1 METFKNEQ
9 VNSTKIH
16 QKQSNV
22 PQIRFKSFNDAWE
35 QRKALNIAEYS
46 KGNGYSKGDLKESGT
61 PIILYGRLYT
71 NYQFSIGEVDTF
83 VSPKNDSI
91 YSQGNEVIVP
101 ASGESAEDIARASAV
116 EKSGVLLGGDL
127 NVIRPFNFIFPLFLA
142 IAISNGEIQKELAK
156 KAQGKS
162 VVHIHNS
169 DIQKLEISYP
179 ELEEQKQIGAIFL
192 KIDKLITLHQRKC
205 DQLKNIKKSLLEKLF
220 PKNGTLYPELRFKGF
235 TDAWEQCKLDEI
247 TNRVLRKNK
256 NLESELPLTIS
267 AQEGLVD
274 QEKFFNKRIASK
286 DLRNYLLVENGEF
299 AYNKSYSSGYPWGVI
314 KRLYKYPRGVVSS
327 LYIVFSP
334 ILDKIDSSFLVVFFE
349 SELWHS
355 QISKRAAE
363 GARNHGLLNIQA
375 SDFFDIDLT
384 LSSLSEQRQIGQ
396 FFKDLDNLITLHQRK
411 VEKLKKVKASLLEKM
426 FV

>member
-1 METFKNEQ
+1 MSELSYAIKDGTHGTHLNKPMSGYFLLSAKNLKNGKVMMSHDEREI
-9 VNSTKIH
+9 TKEDYALIE
-16 QKQSNV
+16 
-22 PQIRFKSFNDAWE
+22 KSFKI
-35 QRKALNIAEYS
+35 Q
-46 KGNGYSKGDLKESGT
+46 KGDVLLSIVGT
-61 PIILYGRLYT
+61 
-71 NYQFSIGEVDTF
+71 IGEV
-83 VSPKNDSI
+83 V
-91 YSQGNEVIVP
+91 EVQNT
-101 ASGESAEDIARASAV
+101 
-116 EKSGVLLGGDL
+116 L
-127 NVIRPFNFIFPLFLA
+127 NMVFQRSVAMIRPRKSIISSRFLSYA
-142 IAISNGEIQKELAK
+142 LAISNFK
-156 KAQGKS
+156 KYLIEHQSVSAQPGIYLGDLLKA
-162 VVHIHNS
+162 HIIFPS
-169 DIQKLEISYP
+169 LS
-179 ELEEQKQIGAIFL
+179 EQQRIGQFFKDL
-192 KIDKLITLHQRKC
+192 DTLITLHQRKC

-314 KRLYKYPRGVVSS
+314 KRLDKYPRGVVSS

-363 GARNHGLLNIQA
+363 GARNHGLLNIQV

-384 LSSLSEQRQIGQ
+384 LSSLSEQHQIGQ